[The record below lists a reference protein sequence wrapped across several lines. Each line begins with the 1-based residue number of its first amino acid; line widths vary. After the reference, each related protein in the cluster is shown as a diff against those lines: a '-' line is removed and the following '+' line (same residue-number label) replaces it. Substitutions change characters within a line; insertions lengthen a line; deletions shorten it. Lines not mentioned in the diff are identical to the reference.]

1 MTRFLVVVVVVLL
14 GGCKSLELPES
25 PETLPQLIY
34 QAPLPPWPV
43 SSTGREIN
51 LDLKIFVH
59 SDGTVRDAVLMRPT
73 GFRNWDAQALQ
84 EVRRWR
90 FSPAM
95 ARGKPV
101 PLWIRQSV
109 RIQFEPP
116 LYMALA
122 EIVVN
127 ETSLADS
134 ILNLLDSGESFESL
148 ARRFSV
154 ADSRERGGNLG
165 KVDIRTYPAHIRRE
179 LADLREGRWS
189 ELLPLGQRYVI
200 YKRLPQ
206 AVQARAD

>member
-1 MTRFLVVVVVVLL
+1 MTRFVVVVVIVLL
-14 GGCKSLELPES
+14 GSCKSLELPET

-34 QAPLPPWPV
+34 QAPLPEWPV
-43 SSTGREIN
+43 SSAGREIN
-51 LDLKIFVH
+51 LDLKIYVQ
-59 SDGTVRDAVLMRPT
+59 SDGTVRNVVLMRPT
-73 GFRNWDAQALQ
+73 GFRDWDARALQ
-84 EVRRWR
+84 EIRKWR

-101 PLWIRQSV
+101 PLWIRQVV

-116 LYMALA
+116 VYMALA

-134 ILNLLDSGESFESL
+134 ILGLLDSGESFEAL

-154 ADSRERGGNLG
+154 AESRERGGMLG

-179 LADLREGRWS
+179 LADLREGHWS
-189 ELLPLGQRYVI
+189 ELLSLGQRYVI
-200 YKRLPQ
+200 YKRVPQ
-206 AVQARAD
+206 PVEARAN